1 LELIV
6 WYRIVAKHRTARDEV
21 LKSNWGRFHDDPEIE
36 PTCYLADSLTTAWR
50 EVTARFGE
58 VPADPKAFRA
68 WRVTVSGA
76 NLADL
81 IDPQEQSRHQVT
93 GAQLLADPPPL
104 GLKVVARKLR
114 QQEARCHGLIYQSV
128 RNRPGGVC
136 VALFLERVSE
146 LIVLESVEDEEWGR
160 FIADEGIGG

>member
-1 LELIV
+1 MV
-6 WYRIVAKHRTARDEV
+6 WYRIVAKNRTTREEI
-21 LKSNWGRFHDDPEIE
+21 LKSNWGRFHDNPEIE
-36 PTCYLADSLTTAWR
+36 PTSYLADSLSTAWR

-68 WRVTVSGA
+68 WRVTVSGV

-81 IDPQEQSRHQVT
+81 TDPEEQSRQQVT
-93 GAQLLADPPPL
+93 SAQILADPPPL
-104 GLKVVARKLR
+104 RLKVVARKLR
-114 QQEARCHGLIYQSV
+114 QQEADYHGLIYQSV

-146 LIVLESVEDEEWGR
+146 LIVLEAVEDEEWGR
-160 FIADEGIGG
+160 FIADEAIGG